1 MLNFIFKLSFF
12 EIEISNED
20 LELFNRCFKHIIG
33 VKRNQF
39 RKIIALIERD
49 TISNKIK
56 NINLLIHLKNNL
68 TTFLKKMCI
77 RVIEICNNFLKF
89 TEKNPKLKKPKLFF
103 QKAIADQWRYLY
115 EMTNDT
121 EHKDKANEAYKQALI
136 SAENDKFSP
145 TDMIYL
151 TFFLNYCVFL
161 HDIMDDRNEAI
172 KKAKVT
178 LHAALRETE
187 EITENYQKDVILLCQ
202 TIKDNLSLWKNEMP
216 DEFNI

>member
-20 LELFNRCFKHIIG
+20 LELFNRCFKHIVG

-39 RKIIALIERD
+39 RKIEALIERD
-49 TISNKIK
+49 TIANNTK
-56 NINLLIHLKNNL
+56 NIYLLIHIKNNV
-68 TTFLKKMCI
+68 TTFLKKMCN
-77 RVIEICNNFLKF
+77 RVIEICGNFLKF
-89 TEKNPKLKKPKLFF
+89 TEKNPKFKKPKLFF
-103 QKAIADQWRYLY
+103 QKMIGDQWRYLY
-115 EMTNDT
+115 EMTNDL
-121 EHKDKANEAYKQALI
+121 EIKNKANEAYREALI

-151 TFFLNYCVFL
+151 TFFLNYSVFL
-161 HDIMDDRNEAI
+161 HDIMEDRNEAI
-172 KKAKVT
+172 KKAKTT

>member
-56 NINLLIHLKNNL
+56 NINLLIHLKNIL

-121 EHKDKANEAYKQALI
+121 EHKDKANEAYKHALI